1 MARYASTAPVFKVDG
16 QAAHELGRDVL
27 HLEVEET
34 TEGLRTCVLRLVD
47 EGPRKGRRE
56 EGSLYLDGSIV
67 DLGKALEVSIG
78 PRDDERTV
86 FKGLVSGI
94 EGDFREGA
102 PAEAVVFAEDE
113 LMKLRMTRRS
123 RAYRDRTD
131 AQLAADLA
139 RANGL
144 AADCDA
150 PGPTYDVVQ
159 QWNQSDLA
167 FLRDRA
173 RLVQAELW
181 VLDGTLHFKA
191 RGSRGGTRLTLVQ
204 GNGLIHAVVRAD
216 LAHQRTEV
224 RVSGYDA
231 QARDAIDE
239 RAGADAVQPEAQGGR
254 SGPEVLEQAFGPRA
268 DQRVRD
274 VPLTGDEARQWAKAE
289 MLRRARGFLR
299 MSGVADGQPDLA
311 VGSVLDVQRIGGAF
325 SGDGWYVT
333 RVCHRYDQQD
343 AHRTHFEAERPF
355 LGTSPR

>member
-1 MARYASTAPVFKVDG
+1 MAEYVSHAPVFKVDG
-16 QAAHELGRDVL
+16 EVKRELGRDVL
-27 HLEVEET
+27 HLEIEET
-34 TEGLRTCVLRLVD
+34 TEGLRTCVLRLLND
-47 EGPRKGRRE
+47 GPRPGQQE
-56 EGSLYLDGSIV
+56 EGFLYLDGSIV
-67 DLGKALEVSIG
+67 DLGRALEVSIG

-86 FKGLVSGI
+86 FKGLVSGL

-102 PAEAVVFAEDE
+102 PSEVVLFAEDA

-123 RAYRDRTD
+123 KSYEQKTD
-131 AQLAADLA
+131 AEIATEIAQ
-139 RANGL
+139 ANGL
-144 AADCDA
+144 SADCDA

-167 FLRDRA
+167 FLRERA

-181 VLDGTLHFKA
+181 VEDDTLRFKA

-216 LAHQRTEV
+216 LAHQRTKV
-224 RVSGYDA
+224 KVSGYDA
-231 QARDAIDE
+231 QARDVIDE
-239 RAGADAVQPEAQGGR
+239 QAGPDAVQSEAQGGR
-254 SGPEVLEQAFGPRA
+254 SGPEVLQQAFGERA
-268 DQRVRD
+268 DYRVREA
-274 VPLTGDEARQWAKAE
+274 PLTGDEARQWAKAE

-299 MSGVADGQPDLA
+299 LSGVADGRPDLT
-311 VGSVLDVQRIGGAF
+311 VGSILDVQRVGGAF

-333 RVCHRYDQQD
+333 RVCHVYDLQD